1 MRSSQVRRARRS
13 AHRHGDGVDGAV
25 SDGGHARAHRRT
37 RAGHVALVGLP
48 NTGKSTLLNSLV
60 GERLGIVGAR
70 PQTTWQRVAGIRT
83 EPGAQM
89 IFVDTPGILASER
102 LIHRSM
108 MCEARSATRDADVAI
123 VVLDGTRTLA
133 NDELLLVT
141 EFADGL
147 RSPVAMAVSKA
158 DDPRF
163 DARRSRALPGAIA
176 SERHVV
182 SAHLGTGIDSLLDFV
197 RTHLPEGPFL
207 YPEDH
212 IATAPTRFFVQE
224 LVRESV
230 FEIYRQEIPYAVSV
244 AVEEFRENQEP
255 LYISAA
261 LYVDR
266 RSQKGVVI
274 GKGGRGIRALGSAAR
289 TRIEEFL
296 GRRVYLDLWVRVWE
310 GWRRN
315 EKGLAKFGYAVPD
328 DASKSL

>member
-1 MRSSQVRRARRS
+1 MRL
-13 AHRHGDGVDGAV
+13 G
-25 SDGGHARAHRRT
+25 T
-37 RAGHVALVGLP
+37 RAGHVVLVGLP
-48 NTGKSTLLNSLV
+48 NTGKSTLLNALV
-60 GERLGIVGAR
+60 GERLSIVGAR

-83 EPGAQM
+83 EPDVQM
-89 IFVDTPGILASER
+89 IFVDTPGILASEN
-102 LIHRSM
+102 LFHRSM
-108 MCEARSATRDADVAI
+108 MCEAHTAARDADVAI
-123 VVLDGTRTLA
+123 VVLDGTRNLA
-133 NDELLLVT
+133 NDESLRLR

-147 RSPVAMAVSKA
+147 RSPVALAVNKA
-158 DDPRF
+158 DDHRF
-163 DARRSRALPGAIA
+163 DARRGRALLGAVA
-176 SERHVV
+176 SEHHTV

-197 RTHLPEGPFL
+197 RGHLLEGPFL

-261 LYVDR
+261 LYVER
-266 RSQKGVVI
+266 RSQKGMVI

-310 GWRRN
+310 GWRRK
-315 EKGLAKFGYAVPD
+315 EKGIAKFGYAVPD
-328 DASKSL
+328 DASASP